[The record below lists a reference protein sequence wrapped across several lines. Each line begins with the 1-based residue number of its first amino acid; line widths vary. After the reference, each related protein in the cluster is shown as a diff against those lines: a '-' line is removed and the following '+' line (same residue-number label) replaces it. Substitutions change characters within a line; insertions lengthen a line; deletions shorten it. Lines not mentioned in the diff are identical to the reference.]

1 MNHQPVPLTPSEKRK
16 IAQAFNVVLL
26 PLANSTKIET
36 EDEDNRFVSTDF
48 LGIRT
53 AKAEECSKQNHL
65 SPNLLLSIIRCPNVP
80 ARTIEA
86 RLKCLE
92 SFFNPK
98 TDDVYH
104 WSLSLVF
111 ASEFASEGSGG
122 EVTTIVLVRNYC
134 MNPKERSSIATA
146 RGHVQLLEALTYD
159 QVTSDAEEN
168 FNPLA
173 PCVFNKEKY
182 RQCLKNLFGEDASK
196 VEFVSTSPTPSTPN
210 QRTAAR
216 TTNTNKLLK
225 WDVDE
230 DVGCIGKGT
239 FGQVCLGW
247 LHIDNSDGSTAKR
260 ERVAI
265 KVLSTGKSNAHI
277 QNRDDAI
284 AFNKEIQT
292 MKRLKHD
299 HIVQYYGSELNTNTG
314 QLNIFCEYM
323 PGGSLD
329 NMIRCV
335 KKGSPNGRG
344 GLDIETVR
352 CYGHQILS
360 GLVYLHSELIA
371 HLDLKPGNVL
381 IGMNQLVKLA
391 DFDKC
396 KKFGNDGN
404 TFCSE
409 KLSDSYIGTCL
420 FSAPEV
426 LNWHGQK
433 ISLKSDLW
441 SFGAT
446 LVNMLTGELPWY
458 EQKFEGAARVL
469 GFMNQEQSKGGVTG
483 GPVRSPEMQ
492 DIFKNNRPNAANR
505 SDASSSNSI
514 EDLLTQCFMKNHK
527 NRPTSKALFDKHSFF
542 HRERWDT
549 THKITRRRSSD
560 AMPLEEL
567 FGNQENALSRESP
580 QRKTIKKSFK

>member
-1 MNHQPVPLTPSEKRK
+1 MSHQRVLLTPSENRNITHTYKVHL
-16 IAQAFNVVLL
+16 FL
-26 PLANSTKIET
+26 LANSTKIGT
-36 EDEDNRFVSTDF
+36 DGEDNRFVSTDF
-48 LGIRT
+48 LGMRT
-53 AKAEECSKQNHL
+53 SKAEQCCKNQHL
-65 SPNLLLSIIRCPNVP
+65 SPNLLLSIVRCPNLP
-80 ARTIEA
+80 APTLEA
-86 RLKCLE
+86 RLQCLE
-92 SFFNPK
+92 SFFK
-98 TDDVYH
+98 TRTGDVGSYH
-104 WSLSLVF
+104 WNLSLVF
-111 ASEFASEGSGG
+111 AS
-122 EVTTIVLVRNYC
+122 TIVLVRNYR
-134 MNPKERSSIATA
+134 MNPEERSSVATA
-146 RGHVQLLEALTYD
+146 RGHVQILEALTYD
-159 QVTSDAEEN
+159 LVTSDAEEN
-168 FNPLA
+168 FDPLA

-182 RQCLKNLFGEDASK
+182 RQCLKELFGEDASK
-196 VEFVSTSPTPSTPN
+196 VEFVSTPSTPN
-210 QRTAAR
+210 QRAAAR
-216 TTNTNKLLK
+216 TTNTNKVLK

-247 LHIDNSDGSTAKR
+247 LHIDNPDGTAKR

-299 HIVQYYGSELNTNTG
+299 HIVQYFGSELNTNTG
-314 QLNIFCEYM
+314 QLNIFCEFM

-329 NMIRCV
+329 KMVRCV
-335 KKGSPNGRG
+335 RKGNPNGKG

-360 GLVYLHSELIA
+360 GLVYLHSEKIA

-409 KLSDSYIGTCL
+409 KPSDSYIGTCL

-426 LNWHGQK
+426 LNWCGQA

-446 LVNMLTGELPWY
+446 IVNMLTGKLPWY
-458 EQKFEGAARVL
+458 EQKFENEYRL
-469 GFMNQEQSKGGVTG
+469 NPKLKTLNTLNTK
-483 GPVRSPEMQ
+483 PE
-492 DIFKNNRPNAANR
+492 
-505 SDASSSNSI
+505 S
-514 EDLLTQCFMKNHK
+514 
-527 NRPTSKALFDKHSFF
+527 
-542 HRERWDT
+542 
-549 THKITRRRSSD
+549 
-560 AMPLEEL
+560 
-567 FGNQENALSRESP
+567 
-580 QRKTIKKSFK
+580 

>member
-16 IAQAFNVVLL
+16 IAQAFNVVLI

-36 EDEDNRFVSTDF
+36 EDEGNRFVSTDF

-53 AKAEECSKQNHL
+53 AKGDECSKQNHL
-65 SPNLLLSIIRCPNVP
+65 SPNLLLSIIRCPYVP
-80 ARTIEA
+80 ANTIEA

-122 EVTTIVLVRNYC
+122 EVTTIVLVRNYS
-134 MNPKERSSIATA
+134 MNPEERSSVATA
-146 RGHVQLLEALTYD
+146 RGHVQILEALTYD
-159 QVTSDAEEN
+159 LVTSDAEEN
-168 FNPLA
+168 FDPLA

-182 RQCLKNLFGEDASK
+182 RQCLKELFGEDASE

-210 QRTAAR
+210 QRAAAR
-216 TTNTNKLLK
+216 TTNTNKVLK

-247 LHIDNSDGSTAKR
+247 LHIDNPDGTAKR

-314 QLNIFCEYM
+314 QLNIFCEFM

-329 NMIRCV
+329 KMIRCV
-335 KKGSPNGRG
+335 KKGNPNGKG

-360 GLVYLHSELIA
+360 GLVYLHSEKIA

-409 KLSDSYIGTCL
+409 KPSDSYIGTCL

-426 LNWHGQK
+426 LNWCGQA

-446 LVNMLTGELPWY
+446 IVNMLTGKLPWY
-458 EQKFEGAARVL
+458 EQKFENEYRVL
-469 GFMNQEQSKGGVTG
+469 GFMNQEESNG
-483 GPVRSPEMQ
+483 GPIRSPEMQ
-492 DIFKNNRPNAANR
+492 VIFKNNRPDSANH
-505 SDASSSNSI
+505 SYATSNSI
-514 EDLLTQCFMKNHK
+514 EHLLKQCFMKNHK
-527 NRPTSKALFDKHSFF
+527 DRPTSKVLFDKHSFF
-542 HRERWDT
+542 QTERWDS
-549 THKITRRRSSD
+549 HKITRRRSSD
-560 AMPLEEL
+560 AMALEGGG
-567 FGNQENALSRESP
+567 GNKENARESP
-580 QRKTIKKSFK
+580 QRHTTKKSLK